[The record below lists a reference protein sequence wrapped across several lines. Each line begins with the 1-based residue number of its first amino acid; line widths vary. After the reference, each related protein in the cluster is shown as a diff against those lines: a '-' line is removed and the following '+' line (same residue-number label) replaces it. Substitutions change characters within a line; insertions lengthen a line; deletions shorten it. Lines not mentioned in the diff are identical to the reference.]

1 MCLLIFWNCTY
12 NVLPKPV
19 FFNII
24 VKVYRLQI
32 RVYLNERILLS
43 SELKFLRYSIDL
55 SMKD

>member
-1 MCLLIFWNCTY
+1 LIFWNCTY